1 MIEAIVF
8 DMDGILFDTERLSVE
23 SWIEVA
29 ERLGLAVLHHIPAD
43 NRLKKSGKPGLLQMA
58 FHRFMACG

>member
-29 ERLGLAVLHHIPAD
+29 KRLGFRILIREYMAVSA
-43 NRLKKSGKPGLLQMA
+43 
-58 FHRFMACG
+58 

>member
-23 SWIEVA
+23 SWVEVA
-29 ERLGLAVLHHIPAD
+29 GKMGLGDIDKGVYGCIGSVSYTHLTLPTT
-43 NRLKKSGKPGLLQMA
+43 P
-58 FHRFMACG
+58 

>member
-8 DMDGILFDTERLSVE
+8 DMAGILFDTERLSVE

-29 ERLGLAVLHHIPAD
+29 EMCIRD
-43 NRLKKSGKPGLLQMA
+43 RNTTS
-58 FHRFMACG
+58 